1 MVCFKVIV
9 NLARFIHTNEYTRN
23 KNKEQK
29 QLKQFYSLVRK
40 TLIKDTQLAGGSG
53 GGGVNHLAFYKRGRG
68 VQLGTTEK
76 QLQLMARAGLE
87 IGVCNLSATLPTPSS
102 LTYGH

>member
-1 MVCFKVIV
+1 M
-9 NLARFIHTNEYTRN
+9 RN

-40 TLIKDTQLAGGSG
+40 TLIKDTQLAGGR

-102 LTYGH
+102 FTYGH